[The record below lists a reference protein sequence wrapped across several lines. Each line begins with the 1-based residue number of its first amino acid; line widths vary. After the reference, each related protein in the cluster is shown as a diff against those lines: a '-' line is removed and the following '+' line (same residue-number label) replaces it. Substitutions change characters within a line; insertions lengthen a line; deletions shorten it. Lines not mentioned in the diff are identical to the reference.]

1 MEEEILL
8 RILAAEKQ
16 IPYEAFL
23 AIALLLTAAACLSPA
38 SDPTEKKNDAPYI
51 LISKD
56 NKGQIGEWLHIL
68 EPQLQIKEFYSIPLD
83 SLEFYL
89 ERAQAVVIGGG
100 KDIDPEWY
108 DQPQYRPL
116 CGPIDPY
123 RDSLEYAMI
132 SYAREKLLPT
142 MGICRGQQMINVSY
156 GGTLIPDIPKQSR
169 HLRRTK
175 AAATAPTDL
184 LPVTDPG
191 YAMHFPQKF
200 SGSIVGT
207 ISALTRWQQVFEWT
221 PAPDSVIEAI
231 SLADSIHP
239 FVQAVQFHPEQRL
252 PFQQL
257 GRFVSSG
264 RRFNTINFMPMNK
277 VNLEEKLALFSDHW
291 HPRSLVNSMDSR

>member
-1 MEEEILL
+1 M
-8 RILAAEKQ
+8 K
-16 IPYEAFL
+16 PFL
-23 AIALLLTAAACLSPA
+23 AIALLLTAAACVPPA
-38 SDPTEKKNDAPYI
+38 SDPTEKKNEAPYI

-68 EPQLQIKEFYSIPLD
+68 EPQLQIKEFYGIPLD

-116 CGPIDPY
+116 CGPVDPY

-156 GGTLIPDIPKQSR
+156 GGTLIPDIPSFIETPQAHKSSSDSA
-169 HLRRTK
+169 HS
-175 AAATAPTDL
+175 L
-184 LPVTDPG
+184 LPVTG
-191 YAMHFPQKF
+191 SWIRNAF
-200 SGSIVGT
+200 SSEVFWVN
-207 ISALTRWQQVFEWT
+207 SRHHQCVDALAAGFRVDAY
-221 PAPDSVIEAI
+221 APDSVIEAI

-239 FVQAVQFHPEQRL
+239 FVQAVQFHPEDLRDSLSNSWGALFLQA
-252 PFQQL
+252 
-257 GRFVSSG
+257 VSSQH
-264 RRFNTINFMPMNK
+264 NE
-277 VNLEEKLALFSDHW
+277 LHAHE
-291 HPRSLVNSMDSR
+291 